1 MAERAPAKTMS
12 LWRDD
17 DGSALVEA
25 TIVMPLLIS
34 FFLGVFEFSW
44 FLYNQQLVVSGLRD
58 AARYMTRIE
67 LTDGN
72 RDPCAQKD
80 QNGVLYTA
88 DAANIAT
95 TAQSAAGGSAR
106 VSGWNAADVTISCYS
121 SAALNDGR
129 YADGST
135 SMTIIDVAT
144 RFADPSLG
152 LFSTVGLKAPLLT
165 FSHEERSTVHSAH
178 VGQEVEVHYRWHPL
192 YGRRVRQ
199 HYSELRAGGRVAH
212 VEAAPGVVVVLAAWM
227 LDAAACTGMKL
238 GAPHLDVAALSDLRD
253 LLIDRG
259 FRRSSLG
266 DSRIAQ
272 EEQNA
277 QFAEADFDN
286 AGAVPGAAPAQ
297 NRVRFPSTREDECHR
312 ADESHRLPGQ
322 PLDAG
327 GRRRDG
333 GAKR

>member
-1 MAERAPAKTMS
+1 MPERAPAKAVS

-80 QNGVLYTA
+80 QNGVPYTV

-95 TAQSAAGGSAR
+95 TAEARGGSAR
-106 VSGWNAADVTISCYS
+106 VSGWNAADVTISCFP
-121 SAALNDGR
+121 SASLDAGN

-152 LFSTVGLKAPLLT
+152 LFSSLGLKPPMLS
-165 FSHEERSTVHSAH
+165 FSHQERFI
-178 VGQEVEVHYRWHPL
+178 G
-192 YGRRVRQ
+192 
-199 HYSELRAGGRVAH
+199 
-212 VEAAPGVVVVLAAWM
+212 PG
-227 LDAAACTGMKL
+227 
-238 GAPHLDVAALSDLRD
+238 
-253 LLIDRG
+253 
-259 FRRSSLG
+259 
-266 DSRIAQ
+266 
-272 EEQNA
+272 
-277 QFAEADFDN
+277 
-286 AGAVPGAAPAQ
+286 
-297 NRVRFPSTREDECHR
+297 
-312 ADESHRLPGQ
+312 
-322 PLDAG
+322 
-327 GRRRDG
+327 
-333 GAKR
+333 

>member
-121 SAALNDGR
+121 SAAPNDGR

-165 FSHEERSTVHSAH
+165 FSHQERFI
-178 VGQEVEVHYRWHPL
+178 G
-192 YGRRVRQ
+192 
-199 HYSELRAGGRVAH
+199 
-212 VEAAPGVVVVLAAWM
+212 PG
-227 LDAAACTGMKL
+227 
-238 GAPHLDVAALSDLRD
+238 
-253 LLIDRG
+253 
-259 FRRSSLG
+259 
-266 DSRIAQ
+266 
-272 EEQNA
+272 
-277 QFAEADFDN
+277 
-286 AGAVPGAAPAQ
+286 
-297 NRVRFPSTREDECHR
+297 
-312 ADESHRLPGQ
+312 
-322 PLDAG
+322 
-327 GRRRDG
+327 
-333 GAKR
+333 

>member
-1 MAERAPAKTMS
+1 MREGAPAKALS
-12 LWRDD
+12 FWRDE

-25 TIVMPLLIS
+25 TIVMPLLIG

-95 TAQSAAGGSAR
+95 TAEAVGGSAR
-106 VSGWNAADVTISCYS
+106 VSGWSAADVTISCVS
-121 SAALNDGR
+121 SAALEGDE

-152 LFSTVGLKAPLLT
+152 LFASLGLKPPMLS
-165 FSHEERSTVHSAH
+165 FSHQERFI
-178 VGQEVEVHYRWHPL
+178 G
-192 YGRRVRQ
+192 
-199 HYSELRAGGRVAH
+199 
-212 VEAAPGVVVVLAAWM
+212 PG
-227 LDAAACTGMKL
+227 
-238 GAPHLDVAALSDLRD
+238 
-253 LLIDRG
+253 
-259 FRRSSLG
+259 
-266 DSRIAQ
+266 
-272 EEQNA
+272 
-277 QFAEADFDN
+277 
-286 AGAVPGAAPAQ
+286 
-297 NRVRFPSTREDECHR
+297 
-312 ADESHRLPGQ
+312 
-322 PLDAG
+322 
-327 GRRRDG
+327 
-333 GAKR
+333 